1 MKHDKQ
7 KDGKWKRDGDDLIQ
21 GVLGT
26 QEGEREW
33 EGNSIWGNSYAAS
46 IHTFKA
52 SNITIMLVA

>member
-7 KDGKWKRDGDDLIQ
+7 KDRKWKRDGDDLIQ

-33 EGNSIWGNSYAAS
+33 EGNSI
-46 IHTFKA
+46 
-52 SNITIMLVA
+52 